1 MESVIRTFSQCERT
15 VFLESEKSTLVYT
28 VSADLQMSFMF
39 IFEYQKVVDLSLFT
53 EAGRN
58 NI

>member
-15 VFLESEKSTLVYT
+15 AFLESEKSTLVYT
-28 VSADLQMSFMF
+28 VSADLQMLFMF